1 MHFLREA
8 ARWGR
13 GQYTAVHSAAEVDK
27 ALGKLFAAMEAP
39 VMTDVEMQWPGTVA
53 QPVPAK
59 PGDLFHGQP
68 MVQVVRGAPAEGELT
83 VSGRLPG
90 GRSWR
95 ISLDLAS
102 AAPGKGLD
110 RQWARGRID
119 AVMDSARLAGTE
131 PDEAAIVELS
141 LSHGV
146 MSRFTS
152 FVAIEE
158 RVSRPE
164 AESLNQ
170 EAVPTLLPAGS
181 QPGML
186 RYPQTATFGPLLTA
200 LGLVGLMFSLAIV
213 MLSRKQTL

>member
-1 MHFLREA
+1 
-8 ARWGR
+8 
-13 GQYTAVHSAAEVDK
+13 
-27 ALGKLFAAMEAP
+27 
-39 VMTDVEMQWPGTVA
+39 
-53 QPVPAK
+53 
-59 PGDLFHGQP
+59 
-68 MVQVVRGAPAEGELT
+68 
-83 VSGRLPG
+83 
-90 GRSWR
+90 
-95 ISLDLAS
+95 
-102 AAPGKGLD
+102 
-110 RQWARGRID
+110 
-119 AVMDSARLAGTE
+119 MDSARLAGTE

-146 MSRFTS
+146 MSPFTS

-158 RVSRPE
+158 RVSRPQ

>member
-1 MHFLREA
+1 
-8 ARWGR
+8 
-13 GQYTAVHSAAEVDK
+13 
-27 ALGKLFAAMEAP
+27 
-39 VMTDVEMQWPGTVA
+39 
-53 QPVPAK
+53 
-59 PGDLFHGQP
+59 
-68 MVQVVRGAPAEGELT
+68 
-83 VSGRLPG
+83 
-90 GRSWR
+90 
-95 ISLDLAS
+95 
-102 AAPGKGLD
+102 
-110 RQWARGRID
+110 
-119 AVMDSARLAGTE
+119 MDSARLAGTE

-146 MSRFTS
+146 MSPFTS

-158 RVSRPE
+158 RVSRPQ

-213 MLSRKQTL
+213 MLSRRQTL

>member
-1 MHFLREA
+1 MVSLWC
-8 ARWGR
+8 RWFVAHRLKGSSR
-13 GQYTAVHSAAEVDK
+13 SLAVTRW
-27 ALGKLFAAMEAP
+27 P
-39 VMTDVEMQWPGTVA
+39 VVA
-53 QPVPAK
+53 HQP
-59 PGDLFHGQP
+59 
-68 MVQVVRGAPAEGELT
+68 
-83 VSGRLPG
+83 
-90 GRSWR
+90 
-95 ISLDLAS
+95 DLAS

-146 MSRFTS
+146 MSPFTS

-164 AESLNQ
+164 GVLNQ
-170 EAVPTLLPAGS
+170 EACPPCCRQAAS
-181 QPGML
+181 PML

-200 LGLVGLMFSLAIV
+200 LGLVGLMFCWLV
-213 MLSRKQTL
+213 MLSRRQSL

>member
-1 MHFLREA
+1 
-8 ARWGR
+8 
-13 GQYTAVHSAAEVDK
+13 
-27 ALGKLFAAMEAP
+27 
-39 VMTDVEMQWPGTVA
+39 
-53 QPVPAK
+53 
-59 PGDLFHGQP
+59 